1 MRYTLLF
8 SIFLF
13 VIFIGCKKKDSGS
26 VPTLKFKSVN
36 STEIHSGDLI
46 EFTLSFK
53 GGSITGTDSV
63 VVQETVPNCPG
74 SSFSVLYPLPAYPAT
89 KNQNGEITVTFGY
102 NAQGG
107 YQDISPKCQ
116 QNDTAVFR
124 FALKDNQQHVSDTVS
139 SPTIILYYQ

>member
-26 VPTLKFKSVN
+26 SPTLKFKSVN
-36 STEIHSGDLI
+36 STEIRSGDLI

-53 GGSITGTDSV
+53 GGSNTGTDSITV
-63 VVQETVPNCPG
+63 EKLVPNC
-74 SSFSVLYPLPAYPAT
+74 SESDFVATYPLPAYPAT
-89 KNQNGEITVTFGY
+89 KNQSGEITVTFGY
-102 NAQGG
+102 NGPG
-107 YQDISPKCQ
+107 SYQNIPPKCSM
-116 QNDTAVFR
+116 NDTAVFR
-124 FALKDNQQHVSDTVS
+124 FSLKDSQQHLSDTVS